1 VEEIIGP
8 FQLLCICAAFE
19 TCLGLVSASESLIV
33 AIGVVGVDCL
43 DADTI
48 GVLTC
53 ADAVLVSLALSK
65 PWKFRAFEG
74 VIEIC

>member
-8 FQLLCICAAFE
+8 FELLYICAAFE
-19 TCLGLVSASESLIV
+19 TCLGLGSASESLIV
-33 AIGVVGVDCL
+33 TIGVVGVDCL
-43 DADTI
+43 DADI
-48 GVLTC
+48 ISVLTC

-65 PWKFRAFEG
+65 PGKFAAFEG